1 MPYLREINNGWKNE
15 NMKKFGAKPE
25 FFPYQT
31 KLKFQIHYLI
41 ILSK

>member
-25 FFPYQT
+25 FFFHIRQ
-31 KLKFQIHYLI
+31 K
-41 ILSK
+41 